1 MSARKTFL
9 LVEDD
14 AYDALFVEIE
24 FEKAHVKTDLQ
35 IVRDGVA
42 ARQYMEGQDHY
53 ADRQVYPLPDVILL
67 DLPRMNGFE
76 FLERL
81 RSQSPDPYRLIPV
94 VVMSASPHAE
104 DVERA
109 HALGANAFLAKPV
122 DWQEYRTQ
130 IRTLGLFW
138 GGTSETPTSA
148 LRSTE
153 AHENA
158 AGNPAPMR

>member
-1 MSARKTFL
+1 M
-9 LVEDD
+9 EDD
-14 AYDALFVEIE
+14 PYDALFVETE

-35 IVRDGVA
+35 IVCDGAEAMHYV
-42 ARQYMEGQDHY
+42 EGQGDY
-53 ADRQVYPLPDVILL
+53 ANRQKYPLPDVILL
-67 DLPRMNGFE
+67 DLKMPWMNGFE
-76 FLERL
+76 FLEWL
-81 RSQSPDPYRLIPV
+81 RSQSPDAYRLIPV

-109 HALGANAFLAKPV
+109 HALGANGFLAKPV
-122 DWQEYRTQ
+122 DWQEYRAQ

-158 AGNPAPMR
+158 A

>member
-1 MSARKTFL
+1 LSARKTFL

-14 AYDALFVEIE
+14 AYDALFVETE
-24 FEKAHVKTDLQ
+24 FEKANVKTDLR

-53 ADRQVYPLPDVILL
+53 GDRQVYPLPDVILL
-67 DLPRMNGFE
+67 DLEMPRMNGFE
-76 FLERL
+76 FLEWL
-81 RSQSPDPYRLIPV
+81 RSRSPAACRLIPV

-104 DVERA
+104 EVERA

-138 GGTSETPTSA
+138 GGTSETLDLGPS
-148 LRSTE
+148 
-153 AHENA
+153 
-158 AGNPAPMR
+158 